1 MAKILVVDDE
11 EKVVDLYKDMLSKEG
26 FSVLTATNGKDCL
39 RLAEKEVPDLI
50 LLDVMMPGM
59 DGGQTAQSLLGNPK
73 TKNIPIIF
81 LTSIVTKEEEAEQ
94 EGQIGGR
101 QFISKFSDREDILK
115 KVNDA
120 LGIGK

>member
-11 EKVVDLYKDMLSKEG
+11 EKLVDLYKDMLSKEG
-26 FSVLTATNGKDCL
+26 FNVITATNGREGLK
-39 RLAEKEVPDLI
+39 LAEKEIPDLI

-59 DGGQTAQSLLGNPK
+59 DGGTTARILLENVK

>member
-1 MAKILVVDDE
+1 MVKILVVDDE

-39 RLAEKEVPDLI
+39 RLAENEQPNLI
-50 LLDVMMPGM
+50 LLDVMMPGI
-59 DGGQTAQSLLGNPK
+59 DGGQTAQNLLGNPK

-115 KVNDA
+115 KVNDV

>member
-1 MAKILVVDDE
+1 MVKILVVDDE

-26 FSVLTATNGKDCL
+26 FSVLAATNGKDCL
-39 RLAEKEVPDLI
+39 KLAEKEVPDLI
-50 LLDVMMPGM
+50 LLDVIMPEM
-59 DGGQTAQSLLGNPK
+59 DGGTTARNLLENVK

-81 LTSIVTKEEEAEQ
+81 LTSIITKEEEAEQ

-115 KVNDA
+115 KINDA
-120 LGIGK
+120 LGIGR

>member
-26 FSVLTATNGKDCL
+26 FDVLTAANGREGLK
-39 RLAEKEVPDLI
+39 LAEKELPDLI

-59 DGGQTAQSLLGNPK
+59 DGGTTTRNLLENVK

-94 EGQIGGR
+94 EGKIGGR
-101 QFISKFSDREDILK
+101 RFISKFSDRKDMLK
-115 KVNDA
+115 KINEV

>member
-59 DGGQTAQSLLGNPK
+59 DGGQTAQNLLENVK

-94 EGQIGGR
+94 EGKIGGR
-101 QFISKFSDREDILK
+101 LFISKFSDREDILK
-115 KVNDA
+115 KINDV
-120 LGIGK
+120 LGIGR